1 MACSGINVALPSD
14 AVVRPGWQARL
25 ALDFACDPA
34 GRTRMRATHRLGP
47 LAVQKA
53 HYPEGEIC
61 HALLLHPPGGMVG
74 GDRLRVDIAV
84 QPGAHA
90 LLTTPGAGKWYRS
103 LGATS
108 HFDLDFRIESG
119 ATFEYLPQEAIV
131 FDGALGASALGVDLE
146 ADARFI
152 GWDIV
157 ALGRQAGNVVFRHG
171 SLTQHVSLR
180 RAGMPLLIERAA
192 YAGGDRLLTSPLGLA
207 GWPVVGTLFAAGP
220 GVAKALA
227 AVRAA
232 LAPAG
237 APGGASTWDD
247 VLVVR
252 VLGDCTQR
260 VRRRL
265 EAVWLALRLAWLGRA
280 AVAPRI
286 WNT

>member
-1 MACSGINVALPSD
+1 MNLAFPSD
-14 AVVRPGWQARL
+14 AVARPGWQARL
-25 ALDFACDPA
+25 ALDFARDEA

-53 HYPEGEIC
+53 LYPEGGIC

-74 GDRLRVDIAV
+74 GDRLQLDIAV
-84 QPGAHA
+84 QAGAQA
-90 LLTTPGAGKWYRS
+90 LVTTPGAGKWYRS

-131 FDGALGASALGVDLE
+131 FDGALGASALKVDLN

-157 ALGRQAGNVVFRHG
+157 ALGRQAGGAAFHRGRLAQRVI
-171 SLTQHVSLR
+171 LR
-180 RAGMPLLIERAA
+180 RAGVPLLVERAA
-192 YAGGDRLLTSPLGLA
+192 YAGGDRLLDSPLGLA
-207 GWPVVGTLFAAGP
+207 GRPVVGTLFAAGP

-237 APGGASTWDD
+237 DRGGASAWDD
-247 VLVVR
+247 CLVVR

-260 VRRRL
+260 VRRSL
-265 EAVWLALRLAWLGRA
+265 EAAWAALRTAWLERA
-280 AVAPRI
+280 PCPPRI